1 MLLVLRDGYG
11 LPMDCIE
18 KSSGCSGYSSIL
30 VFWYSGILVFWYSG
44 ILVWERT
51 PNSTLRP
58 IGRGQFSSIEARLL
72 SDNKVFSYG

>member
-18 KSSGCSGYSSIL
+18 KSSGCSGYSS
-30 VFWYSGILVFWYSG
+30 ILVFWYSG